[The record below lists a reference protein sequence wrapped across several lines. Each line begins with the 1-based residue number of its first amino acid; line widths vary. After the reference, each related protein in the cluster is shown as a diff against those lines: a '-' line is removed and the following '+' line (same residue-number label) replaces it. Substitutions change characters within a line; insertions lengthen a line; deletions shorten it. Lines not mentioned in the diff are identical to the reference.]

1 MNGVDGLTPPTPVA
15 SAPEDLAG
23 LAMGRDGESTNRRR
37 QVGEP
42 SGRERGPAL
51 VPAKTGNKERPRG
64 TA

>member
-1 MNGVDGLTPPTPVA
+1 MNRVDGRASPRSVA
-15 SAPEDLAG
+15 STPEDLAEPV
-23 LAMGRDGESTNRRR
+23 MGWDGESTDRWR

-51 VPAKTGNKERPRG
+51 VPAKTGNEERPQG